1 MQQPLV
7 AGRIPADWMSQ
18 IEAIQQE
25 TGQCQSEVVREAIAM
40 GSNAKLWGFL
50 NKNGTFSIVMRM
62 LSLAQQLPTTFSVL
76 LKDFVYM

>member
-18 IEAIQQE
+18 IEAIQEE

-40 GSNAKLWGFL
+40 YLEKTDPATVANMSRRLSKLEKQYKKL
-50 NKNGTFSIVMRM
+50 VQ
-62 LSLAQQLPTTFSVL
+62 LA
-76 LKDFVYM
+76 

>member
-1 MQQPLV
+1 MFPHY
-7 AGRIPADWMSQ
+7 ATIGTNISK
-18 IEAIQQE
+18 E
-25 TGQCQSEVVREAIAM
+25 TFRIAM
-40 GSNAKLWGFL
+40 IDLIAICDGSNAKLWGFL

>member
-1 MQQPLV
+1 MGYFQELF
-7 AGRIPADWMSQ
+7 SQ
-18 IEAIQQE
+18 DLFFRSDK
-25 TGQCQSEVVREAIAM
+25 SE

-76 LKDFVYM
+76 LRDFVYM